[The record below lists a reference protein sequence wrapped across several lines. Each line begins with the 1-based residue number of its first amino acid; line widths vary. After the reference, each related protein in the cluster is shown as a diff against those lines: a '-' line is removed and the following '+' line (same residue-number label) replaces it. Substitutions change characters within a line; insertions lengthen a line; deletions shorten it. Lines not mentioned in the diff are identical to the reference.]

1 MTIISQIIYNLADS
15 YYLDL
20 DDEYDLD
27 LERLVLLIDFWDDP
41 DDSRP
46 SPDLRLLLS
55 FLTGSLGNFPL
66 EDFDFSGDLDV
77 EDFSGVFDRDLDEN
91 LLFRFFASFFFF
103 L

>member
-1 MTIISQIIYNLADS
+1 M
-15 YYLDL
+15 
-20 DDEYDLD
+20 
-27 LERLVLLIDFWDDP
+27 LIDFRDDP

-55 FLTGSLGNFPL
+55 FFTSLGNFPL